1 MSLRSFVPQERRVLR
16 ILIILTIVTRLAL
29 AFRPEWRIAT
39 RPFNDDAFY
48 LFTVSEHLAHGDG
61 LTADGIHPTNGIQPL
76 VTYLYVPFFAM
87 ANGDKLLAIRLCFIL
102 IAIFDAIG
110 VYFIAKLMLLLVR
123 RETEEKNVWLRPP
136 IVAAWLWTFL
146 YSIFV
151 HNANGLET
159 GVYATFLLASIYY
172 YARLRYNGRN
182 PALFQWFGLGVLLGF
197 TVLARIDAV
206 FLVIAIC
213 GYELFR
219 YRLGGVL
226 SAAFTGATAF
236 LVSCPWWI
244 YNLRTFGNI
253 MPQSGIS
260 ESMEDVL
267 AENLRRGA
275 IVIGDILSVFF
286 FLPNYD
292 LPAWFHY
299 FWMILMMTIVV
310 WIFRRCSLLT
320 VLRRDYDL
328 SPLLPLAL
336 MSTVLIIY
344 YVFFFGAPHFL
355 PRYFHPARIL
365 WLLIFIASVPVLIT
379 HYRKYHSVKPSI
391 AKRVLILFAFCAVGF
406 SASRYV
412 YYYVTTGVRD
422 LYLTGLWAQQHPNE
436 TIGMEQTGTSGYFAS
451 NIVNLDGKVNFEALQ
466 ARQRHDIG
474 AYIIKRDLD
483 YVADWPEIALPMIKS
498 AEDHGAKFTL
508 VDSIDRVMI
517 FKRIR

>member
-1 MSLRSFVPQERRVLR
+1 MSLRSFVPEERRILR
-16 ILIILTIVTRLAL
+16 ILIILTIIIRLAL

-61 LTADGIHPTNGIQPL
+61 LTIDGVHPTNGIQPL
-76 VTYLYVPFFAM
+76 VTYLYVPFFAI

-110 VYFIAKLMLLLVR
+110 VYLIAKLILLLAR
-123 RETEEKNVWLRPP
+123 KETEEKNVWLRPP

-172 YARLRYNGRN
+172 YARLRYGGRN
-182 PALFQWFGLGVLLGF
+182 PALFQWFGLGTLLGF

-213 GYELFR
+213 GYELYR
-219 YRLGGVL
+219 YKLGGVL

-236 LVSCPWWI
+236 LISSPWWI
-244 YNLRTFGNI
+244 YNLTKFGSI
-253 MPQSGIS
+253 MPQSGLS

-286 FLPNYD
+286 FSPNYD

-299 FWMILMMTIVV
+299 FWMFLMISVAV
-310 WIFRRCSLLT
+310 WIFRRYSLLNF
-320 VLRRDYDL
+320 LRNNYDL
-328 SPLLPLAL
+328 SPLVPLAL
-336 MSTVLIIY
+336 MSFVLMIY

-365 WLLIFIASVPVLIT
+365 WLLVFVTSVPVFLSRFRS
-379 HYRKYHSVKPSI
+379 YQLRKPRF
-391 AKRVLILFAFCAVGF
+391 AKRILILFAFCAIGF
-406 SASRYV
+406 SLSRYA
-412 YYYVTTGVRD
+412 YYFVVSGVND
-422 LYLTGLWAQQHPNE
+422 LYRTALWAQQHPDKK
-436 TIGMEQTGTSGYFAS
+436 IGMQQTGISGYFAS
-451 NIVNLDGKVNFEALQ
+451 NVVNLDGKVNFEALQ
-466 ARQRHDIG
+466 ARQHNDIG
-474 AYIIKRDLD
+474 SYIIKRDLD
-483 YVADWPEIALPMIKS
+483 YIVDWSDFAIPMVLS
-498 AEDHGAKFTL
+498 AESHGAKF
-508 VDSIDRVMI
+508 VRIDSLGRVII
-517 FKRIR
+517 FKRVR

>member
-1 MSLRSFVPQERRVLR
+1 MSLRSFVPEERRVLR
-16 ILIILTIVTRLAL
+16 ILIILTIIIRLAL
-29 AFRPEWRIAT
+29 AFRPEWRITT

-61 LTADGIHPTNGIQPL
+61 LTIDGVHPTNGIQPL
-76 VTYLYVPFFAM
+76 VTYLYVPFFAI

-110 VYFIAKLMLLLVR
+110 VYLIAKLILLLAR

-159 GVYATFLLASIYY
+159 GVYATFLLASIYF
-172 YARLRYNGRN
+172 YARLRYSGRN
-182 PALFQWFGLGVLLGF
+182 PALFQWFGLGTLLGF

-213 GYELFR
+213 AYELYR
-219 YRLGGVL
+219 YKLGGVL

-236 LVSCPWWI
+236 LISSPWWI
-244 YNLRTFGNI
+244 YNLTKFGSI
-253 MPQSGIS
+253 MPQSGLS

-292 LPAWFHY
+292 LPAWFHF
-299 FWMILMMTIVV
+299 FWMFLMIAIVV
-310 WIFRRCSLLT
+310 WIFRRYSLLNF
-320 VLRRDYDL
+320 LRSNYDL
-328 SPLLPLAL
+328 SPLVPLAL
-336 MSTVLIIY
+336 MSFVLMIY

-365 WLLIFIASVPVLIT
+365 WLLIFIASVPVFIT
-379 HYRKYHSVKPSI
+379 HFRKYQSVKPLL
-391 AKRVLILFAFCAVGF
+391 AKRVLIVFAFCAIGF
-406 SASRYV
+406 SVSRYV
-412 YYYVTTGVRD
+412 YYFVTTGVRD
-422 LYLTGLWAQQHPNE
+422 LYLTGLWAKQHPNE
-436 TIGMEQTGTSGYFAS
+436 TVGMEQTGTSGYFAS

-466 ARQRHDIG
+466 ARQRNDIG
-474 AYIIKRDLD
+474 GYIVKRDLD
-483 YVADWPEIALPMIKS
+483 YVADWSEIVMPMIKS
-498 AEDHGAKFTL
+498 AESHGAKFAL
-508 VDSIDRVMI
+508 VDSIGRVII
-517 FKRIR
+517 FKRVR